1 VKNRD
6 PKEPTE
12 KQAARPEKETAKT
25 TEAGNGSRITAHDI
39 YLFKEGS
46 HFNLYRK
53 LGAHTVEVDGVTGV
67 HFAVWAP
74 DAAHISVIGDW
85 NHWQRGGNEL
95 APRADSSGIWEG
107 FVPSITNGAVYK
119 YHIASRYNGYNVEK
133 ADPMALVSE
142 MPPKTASIVHTLGD
156 YKWDDSDWMARR
168 AKHNAL
174 DAPYSVYEVHLGSWR
189 RNSDE
194 NNRYLSYKEQAVE
207 LTAYVKEMGFTHV
220 ELMPIMTHPFYGS
233 WGYQSLGYFSPT
245 ARYGSPEELM
255 YLIDTLH
262 QNGIGV
268 ILDWVPSHFPTDE
281 HGLGYFDGT
290 HLYEHADPQKGFHPD
305 WKSSIFNYSRNEV
318 RSFLISSALFWLDQY
333 HIDGLRV
340 DAVASMLYLDY
351 SREEGEW
358 IPNEFGGRENL
369 EAISF
374 IRRLNE
380 AVYEAHPDVQTIAEE
395 STDWPM
401 VSRPTH
407 IGGLGFGMKWN
418 MGWMHDTL
426 AYMKKDPVHRKYYH
440 NQLGFSIWY
449 AFTENFMLPFS
460 HDEVVHG
467 KGSMI
472 GKMPGDEWQKFAN
485 LRALYGY
492 MYGHPGKKLL
502 FMGCE
507 FGQVGEWAHEKSL
520 DWHVLKYPVH
530 GGLQRLVRDLNFLYK
545 TEPAL
550 FEVDFANN
558 GFEWIDYCNGEQSVL
573 SFLRKGKST
582 DDIFLVISNF
592 TPMVREDYIVGVP
605 RGGFWEEVI
614 NTDSSV
620 YAGSGVGNLGGVTA
634 TGRAWNDRPNSLQI
648 ILPPLSTVI
657 FKSKG

>member
-1 VKNRD
+1 PV
-6 PKEPTE
+6 
-12 KQAARPEKETAKT
+12 
-25 TEAGNGSRITAHDI
+25 
-39 YLFKEGS
+39 
-46 HFNLYRK
+46 
-53 LGAHTVEVDGVTGV
+53 
-67 HFAVWAP
+67 
-74 DAAHISVIGDW
+74 
-85 NHWQRGGNEL
+85 
-95 APRADSSGIWEG
+95 
-107 FVPSITNGAVYK
+107 
-119 YHIASRYNGYNVEK
+119 
-133 ADPMALVSE
+133 
-142 MPPKTASIVHTLGD
+142 
-156 YKWDDSDWMARR
+156 
-168 AKHNAL
+168 
-174 DAPYSVYEVHLGSWR
+174 
-189 RNSDE
+189 
-194 NNRYLSYKEQAVE
+194 
-207 LTAYVKEMGFTHV
+207 
-220 ELMPIMTHPFYGS
+220 MTHPFYGS

-245 ARYGSPEELM
+245 ARYGTPEELM

-290 HLYEHADPQKGFHPD
+290 HLYEHADPKKGFHPD

-318 RSFLISSALFWLDQY
+318 RSFLISSALFWIDQY

-374 IRRLNE
+374 VRRLNE

-507 FGQVGEWAHEKSL
+507 FGQVGEWAHDHSL
-520 DWHVLKYPVH
+520 DWHVLQYPVH

-550 FEVDFANN
+550 FEVDFGND
-558 GFEWIDYCNGEQSVL
+558 GFEWIDYCNSEQSVL
-573 SFLRKGKST
+573 SFLRKGSST
-582 DDIFLVISNF
+582 EDIFLVISNF
-592 TPMVREDYIVGVP
+592 TPMAREDYIVGVP

-620 YAGSGVGNLGGVTA
+620 YAGSGSGNLGGVKA